1 ESARSGPE
9 GMTLADLERLAG
21 EAGLTLQAFRRID
34 AQAEIPV
41 PSVVHWQVGHFGTL
55 LAFQNGKYLLRDS
68 VYPQERWIHEDI
80 LHQEGSGYFLLPEA
94 VPGFEGLDTAQKALC
109 AGRGHVS
116 GKRALTPK
124 SQKIKNPTC
133 KHKDGMATYNAFAS
147 TVALTIDDQP
157 WSYTPPKGPAVAF
170 RLAYNQRDTQQPANF
185 SFSNVGH

>member
-1 ESARSGPE
+1 
-9 GMTLADLERLAG
+9 
-21 EAGLTLQAFRRID
+21 
-34 AQAEIPV
+34 
-41 PSVVHWQVGHFGTL
+41 
-55 LAFQNGKYLLRDS
+55 
-68 VYPQERWIHEDI
+68 
-80 LHQEGSGYFLLPEA
+80 
-94 VPGFEGLDTAQKALC
+94 
-109 AGRGHVS
+109 VS

-185 SFSNVGH
+185 SFSNVGHQWGHGWMNWIQDIPGEPGNSVIGYEPSGAVLYYSGYDASTGAFAPQSSDGSILTMVSQDPVRYVLQRPDGSQE